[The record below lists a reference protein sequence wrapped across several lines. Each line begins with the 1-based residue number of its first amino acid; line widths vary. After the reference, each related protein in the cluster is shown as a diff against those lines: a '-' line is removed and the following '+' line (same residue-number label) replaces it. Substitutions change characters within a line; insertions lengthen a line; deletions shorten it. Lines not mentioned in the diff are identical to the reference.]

1 LQYVQ
6 PLSEEIHFKDNEHNS
21 DYDHEAFLGKED
33 VKEFEQ
39 MTPEDSR
46 KQLG

>member
-1 LQYVQ
+1 LQ
-6 PLSEEIHFKDNEHNS
+6 PLSEEFHFEGDEHNPE
-21 DYDHEAFLGKED
+21 YDHEAFLGRD
-33 VKEFEQ
+33 NVKEFEQ